1 MMNLDKNY
9 KIISVGL
16 REHYEDAV
24 KEGYEPL
31 VLALQGSQN
40 YDLAYECSDIDTKCL
55 VMPKFKDI
63 VFNRRPISFT
73 KIRENDE
80 HIDIKDI
87 RVYFEQ
93 FWKQNINFLEIL
105 FTPYVIINRHFSP
118 YWKELTLLREDI
130 AHFNMN
136 GAIKSMA
143 GMAMEKFKA
152 LEHPYPTIAWKI
164 EKWGYDGKQLHHIL
178 RLEEFLRGYIGG
190 KSFAE
195 CLITYP
201 KYGREMLMSAKSN
214 KYSLDQARVLAN
226 VSMYEIQQMKDS
238 FETTQA
244 MEINNEIKSKVNE
257 ILYAI
262 FEDYI
267 KKELEVK
274 KK

>member
-1 MMNLDKNY
+1 MSLDKNY

-16 REHYEDAV
+16 HEHYEDAI

-63 VFNRRPISFT
+63 VFNRRPVSFT
-73 KIRENDE
+73 KVRENEE

-105 FTPYVIINRHFSP
+105 FTPYIIINQNFSQ
-118 YWKELTLLREDI
+118 YWKELTTLREDI
-130 AHFNMN
+130 AHFNMI
-136 GAIKSMA
+136 GAVKTMT

-152 LEHPYPTIAWKI
+152 LEHPYPTIKWKI
-164 EKWGYDGKQLHHIL
+164 DKWGYDGKQLHHIL

-190 KSFAE
+190 KNFAE
-195 CLITYP
+195 CLVTYP

-214 KYSLDQARVLAN
+214 KFSLDKARELAKN
-226 VSMYEIQQMKDS
+226 SM
-238 FETTQA
+238 A
-244 MEINNEIKSKVNE
+244 EIKLLKDNFVENHSSEIDVKVKLKANE

-267 KKELEVK
+267 KKELEVRK
-274 KK
+274 K

>member
-1 MMNLDKNY
+1 MDKNY
-9 KIISVGL
+9 KKIATTL
-16 REHYEDAV
+16 EEHWIEV
-24 KEGYEPL
+24 IKNGHNPL
-31 VLALQGSQN
+31 IVALQGSQN
-40 YDLAYECSDIDTKCL
+40 YDLAYENSDIDTKCL
-55 VMPKFKDI
+55 IMPRFNDI
-63 VFNRRPISFT
+63 VFNHKPTST
-73 KIRENDE
+73 TYIRYNDE
-80 HIDIKDI
+80 HIDIKDV
-87 RVYFEQ
+87 RLYFEQ

-105 FTPYVIINRHFSP
+105 FTPYVLLDNKFAP
-118 YWKELTLLREDI
+118 YWKELTFYKEDI

-195 CLITYP
+195 CLVTYP